1 MLTAKYV
8 LPVPRRSDAENHV
21 VLLDR
26 LEIELLLIERR
37 LGRDVAFTGLESFRA
52 RNHAPQALRCVLRND
67 PDNGFQIA
75 VCKLHTLGAQ
85 LSVVSRDVRLN

>member
-1 MLTAKYV
+1 M
-8 LPVPRRSDAENHV
+8 AENHV

-26 LEIELLLIERR
+26 LEIELLIER

-67 PDNGFQIA
+67 PDNGFQSPF
-75 VCKLHTLGAQ
+75 VNFTTLGAQ
-85 LSVVSRDVRLN
+85 LSVVLHETFD